1 MTVPSGD
8 SNAEPALALS
18 VVAAFR
24 PVSGADRT
32 AGRSSPSERRSVYR
46 ESSR

>member
-18 VVAAFR
+18 VVAALR
-24 PVSGADRT
+24 RGARRT